1 MAHFIRVAFQMHR
14 FECVTLIFGIENS
27 AKSILLDCM
36 KLCLLLLCW
45 IFMEKVFKIKH
56 IDRNFDRKHN
66 RKIHLARS
74 FFMRAHDIYQ
84 FKALANVKIISIVIK
99 LTSTD

>member
-1 MAHFIRVAFQMHR
+1 
-14 FECVTLIFGIENS
+14 
-27 AKSILLDCM
+27 
-36 KLCLLLLCW
+36 
-45 IFMEKVFKIKH
+45 MEKVFKIKH

-84 FKALANVKIISIVIK
+84 FKALVNVKIISIVIK